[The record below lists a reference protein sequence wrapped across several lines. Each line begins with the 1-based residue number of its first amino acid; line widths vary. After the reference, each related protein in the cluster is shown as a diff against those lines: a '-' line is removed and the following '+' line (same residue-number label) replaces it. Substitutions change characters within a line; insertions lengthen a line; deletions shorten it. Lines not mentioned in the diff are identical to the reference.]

1 MWGLEKHVCFCS
13 TDLGMIGLHG
23 TLTRVFPEKQLGDE
37 VGKTQQLP
45 SSCLSWLQVAHLWLV
60 FLIHHV
66 MGYGQGAGWVRAPFS
81 AGCDTTIWISVP
93 VNLHKKAV
101 SSQRYEFR
109 IFSSVSRRVY
119 SLPTLTFGEN
129 WIWGPWRT
137 SFPCGEQFLFQFTTG
152 LFVNQLQLKTHKYIN
167 CWDIA

>member
-1 MWGLEKHVCFCS
+1 MLRSLQEISGEELKVRS

-45 SSCLSWLQVAHLWLV
+45 SSCLSRLQVAHLWLV

-66 MGYGQGAGWVRAPFS
+66 MGYGQGGGWVRAPFS

-109 IFSSVSRRVY
+109 IFSSLCPGECILCPLSLLGKIGFGVNGEPHFLVENSSYVSVY
-119 SLPTLTFGEN
+119 HWFICKSTAIEN
-129 WIWGPWRT
+129 
-137 SFPCGEQFLFQFTTG
+137 L
-152 LFVNQLQLKTHKYIN
+152 
-167 CWDIA
+167 